1 MPYCFFEQLE
11 KTYPCLVKHCKLLA
25 LTTQN
30 KEFDRVS
37 NENSPLSQDSWMHFL
52 MQPAEKAASLYENA
66 FKAAMAIT
74 NMPVTGV
81 TRVRHETHLRV
92 EALVDQ
98 ISIGYR
104 AGDEIPVS
112 EMLEN
117 EVLLKRDT
125 IVIPDVATSPLARH
139 PARQKYNIRSF
150 IGTPLLGHNQQPY
163 GVLSLVDRRP
173 HPLGT
178 EELLRIGLVGQWL
191 SHALSARHLATELH
205 AKRERVAALSHE
217 IQKLQTQIEQGS
229 IRDAI
234 TDLYNSRHFN
244 RLLQVESNRA
254 QRHAYP
260 LSLLLV
266 YPDGMHQ
273 IARQRGSDITHGIL
287 RSIGVLLRRHLRNI
301 DSAARYSEEVF
312 GILLPQTD
320 MPGASIVAER
330 IRSQIANHRFKIGA
344 SSGENKEL
352 LLTVSVGIS
361 SLSATESEPANG
373 LLARARGAIQQ
384 ARNSGGNRVVA
395 AQTADQTNIP
405 LPHVPMTSD
414 S

>member
-1 MPYCFFEQLE
+1 M
-11 KTYPCLVKHCKLLA
+11 
-25 LTTQN
+25 
-30 KEFDRVS
+30 S

-117 EVLLKRDT
+117 EVLRKRDT

-178 EELLRIGLVGQWL
+178 EELLRIGMVGQWL

-330 IRSQIANHRFKIGA
+330 IRSQIANHRFNIGT
-344 SSGENKEL
+344 SGGQENKEL

-361 SLSATESEPANG
+361 TLSATESEPANG